1 VFSKSLGDLA
11 CCESRVVILR
21 SHSSRMT
28 CVSSDWN
35 GCQLTE
41 EGTKKAFNKQRAVAL
56 PGSKSEGI
64 KIGQMGCVTIW

>member
-1 VFSKSLGDLA
+1 
-11 CCESRVVILR
+11 
-21 SHSSRMT
+21 MT